1 MHSPSLTT
9 MTMPSTVE
17 LLTSGGD
24 ARIELNSAGYNAYGC
39 QATPDSQLISFS
51 SSTATVISNTGFDCA
66 QRFQHSLQEALQH
79 TSADHVFA
87 ETRDKINTQLAHL
100 CGLTEQTQ
108 LILSPSGTDVHGL
121 VAQHLSHAHGAT
133 RLRIIMIDSNETGRG
148 VAIAL
153 QHAQQSFAPEL
164 LSLPLRDNTGELL
177 TDDVLNERLTAWVR
191 QSAAIQQA
199 VLVVLI
205 DQSKTGLLAPNLQQ
219 LVSLHQQYQEFMTVL
234 VDACQFRLAPVT
246 LRAYLAQGFLVAITG
261 SKFLTG
267 PSFSAALLI
276 NNDLPLLAST
286 HAPTQLNFG
295 LLLRWQVA
303 LHEFKAFHALSTEAI
318 STVISTFA
326 LRIRQRLH
334 TDSIFTELPNTA
346 LDRHCLV
353 PEPCWDQL
361 PTIFSFVVNY
371 ATPPY
376 LPLSANETRWLYQQL
391 PHDNHTSTELMQR
404 LPRCQLGQPVLIGQ
418 QHGITLSA
426 LRLSISARLIVNAAQ
441 SPQHTQQIID
451 DALLVLDKVAYL
463 SHTLTSFPQLR
474 S

>member
-1 MHSPSLTT
+1 MHSAPLTLL
-9 MTMPSTVE
+9 PGTVE

-51 SSTATVISNTGFDCA
+51 SSTATVISTTGFDCA
-66 QRFQHSLQEALQH
+66 QRFQHSVQEALQYS
-79 TSADHVFA
+79 SAAQVFA
-87 ETRDKINTQLAHL
+87 ETSANISAQLTHL
-100 CGLTEQTQ
+100 CGVTKQTQ

-121 VAQHLSHAHGAT
+121 VAQHLIRIHHT

-153 QHAQQSFAPEL
+153 QHTQGSSAPEL

-177 TDDVLNERLTAWVR
+177 NNDFLNAMLDTWVR
-191 QSAAIQQA
+191 QAVAIQQP

-205 DQSKTGLLAPNLQQ
+205 DQSKTGLLAPTLQNI
-219 LVSLHQQYQEFMTVL
+219 VALHQQHQELMTVL

-276 NNDLPLLAST
+276 NNDPQLLAST
-286 HAPTQLNFG
+286 HTHTHAQLNFG

-303 LHEFKAFHALSTEAI
+303 LHEFNAFQALSNAAI
-318 STVISTFA
+318 SNFITAFA
-326 LRIRQRLH
+326 IRIRQRLH
-334 TDSIFTELPNTA
+334 TDSVFTELPNQA
-346 LDRHCLV
+346 LERHCLV

-361 PTIFSFVVNY
+361 PTIFSFVVNHS
-371 ATPPY
+371 APPHP
-376 LPLSANETRWLYQQL
+376 PLSADETHWLYQQL
-391 PHDNHTSTELMQR
+391 PHDNDLSTELTQR
-404 LPRCQLGQPVLIGQ
+404 LPRCQLGQPVFIGQ
-418 QHGITLSA
+418 QPGITLSA
-426 LRLSISARLIVNAAQ
+426 LRISISARLIVTALQ
-441 SPQHTQQIID
+441 SPQHAQHIIN

-463 SHTLTSFPQLR
+463 SHRLASVPQSR